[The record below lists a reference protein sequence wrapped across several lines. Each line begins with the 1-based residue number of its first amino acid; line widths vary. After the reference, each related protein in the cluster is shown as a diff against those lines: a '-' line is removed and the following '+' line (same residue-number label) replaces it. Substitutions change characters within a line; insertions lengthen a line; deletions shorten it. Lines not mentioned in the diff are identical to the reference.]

1 MDAQIIPIPDF
12 DRVNNIVNFEFKIIE
27 GRRYTV
33 RRINIAGNNNTLDNV
48 IRREMRQFE
57 SSWYSEKNI
66 SRSKE
71 RIEKLGFF
79 SEVRVDVKPVVDEFD
94 DLVDVD
100 VEVVE
105 RQTGSLTLGIGYS
118 SDEHLLLNAGVSQ
131 PNFLGTGN
139 ALSLNVNSG
148 KVNTLYA
155 LSYTNPSYT
164 NTG

>member
-1 MDAQIIPIPDF
+1 MESISKMEKFFKDLGYMDAQIIPIPDF

-66 SRSKE
+66 RRSKE

-79 SEVRVDVKPVVDEFD
+79 SEVKIDIKPIVDEFD

-100 VEVVE
+100 IEVVE
-105 RQTGSLTLGIGYS
+105 RQTGSLTL
-118 SDEHLLLNAGVSQ
+118 V
-131 PNFLGTGN
+131 
-139 ALSLNVNSG
+139 
-148 KVNTLYA
+148 
-155 LSYTNPSYT
+155 
-164 NTG
+164 